1 MKIRYISTEMN
12 DVELR
17 QRLEYYSID
26 TGEFY
31 KPLADWDEQIDFRFR
46 QGKVIDIIQPNW
58 INIIDYYS
66 AEGEFYDIEKE
77 FKEINKKLNRG
88 IAIIA
93 IQKKPDAQTGFGG
106 AMTEFLP
113 RLALNID
120 PGKVTIKKAK
130 NLMNGIERGADG
142 VVIKFKLA
150 QGYKWIPQEIETLFW
165 WWNYKC
171 KVTEEL
177 Y

>member
-1 MKIRYISTEMN
+1 
-12 DVELR
+12 V
-17 QRLEYYSID
+17 
-26 TGEFY
+26 
-31 KPLADWDEQIDFRFR
+31 
-46 QGKVIDIIQPNW
+46 VDIIQPNW

-66 AEGEFYDIEKE
+66 AEGEFYDIERE

-93 IQKKPDAQTGFGG
+93 IQKKPDAHTGFGG

-130 NLMNGIERGADG
+130 NLMPGIKRGADG
-142 VVIKFKLA
+142 FVIKFKLA
-150 QGYKWIPQEIETLFW
+150 QGYKWMPQDVQELFW
-165 WWNYKC
+165 YWNYKD
-171 KVTEEL
+171 KESETL
-177 Y
+177 AF